1 MSNSCCIDVRIFR
14 AAHQSNNFRK
24 KCQVVFLLAWLNGSF
39 TNWGIPAQ
47 TGQWNQE
54 KGQGKT
60 DSAETDNFISPA
72 GSEKIDINLASL
84 EELQTLPGIGSVT
97 AKRIVDYRKKNPP
110 FRKVEELL
118 IIRGISKNRLEQIRN
133 RIRVH

>member
-1 MSNSCCIDVRIFR
+1 MSNSCCTKIRIFR
-14 AAHQSNNFRK
+14 AAHQSHNFRK
-24 KCQVVFLLAWLNGSF
+24 KCQVAFLLAWLYGSF

-47 TGQWNQE
+47 TGQWNQG

-72 GSEKIDINLASL
+72 ESEKININLASL
-84 EELQTLPGIGSVT
+84 AELQTLPGIGSVT

-110 FRKVEELL
+110 FRKLEELL
-118 IIRGISKNRLEQIRN
+118 IIRGISKNRLEQLRN